1 MKKHISIL
9 MLAVM
14 MVMVLAGCGGG
25 GAAKSDAPVV
35 GDWKMTTV
43 EAMGQT
49 ANIEE
54 YATMTGMS
62 ADDVKMNLSIK
73 DDGTFT
79 IEAGSVFGGE
89 SGEGKWSYEESTLT
103 LDYEGKTT
111 CEYKDNKLVMTL
123 EEGGQ
128 SVSVTFEK

>member
-25 GAAKSDAPVV
+25 GADKSDAPVV

-49 ANIEE
+49 ANVED

-79 IEAGSVFGGE
+79 IDAGSIFGGA
-89 SGEGKWSYEESTLT
+89 SGEGKWDYKEPTLT

-111 CEYKDNKLVMTL
+111 CEYKDGKLVMSL

>member
-14 MVMVLAGCGGG
+14 MVMVLAGCGG
-25 GAAKSDAPVV
+25 ASKSDAPVV
-35 GDWKMTTV
+35 GDWKLTTV

-49 ANIEE
+49 ANVEE
-54 YATMTGMS
+54 YATLTGMS
-62 ADDVKMNLSIK
+62 ADDVKMELSIK

-89 SGEGKWSYEESTLT
+89 SGEGKWDYKEPTLT

-111 CEYKDNKLVMTL
+111 CEYKDGKLVMSL

>member
-14 MVMVLAGCGGG
+14 MVMVLAGCGG
-25 GAAKSDAPVV
+25 ASKSDAPVV
-35 GDWKMTTV
+35 GDWKLTTV

-49 ANIEE
+49 ANVEE
-54 YATMTGMS
+54 YATLTGMS
-62 ADDVKMNLSIK
+62 ADDVKMELSIK

-89 SGEGKWSYEESTLT
+89 SGKGKWDYKEPTLT

-111 CEYKDNKLVMTL
+111 CEYKDGKLVMSL

>member
-25 GAAKSDAPVV
+25 GADKSDAPVV

-49 ANIEE
+49 ANVED
-54 YATMTGMS
+54 YANMTGMS

-79 IEAGSVFGGE
+79 IDAGSIFGGA
-89 SGEGKWSYEESTLT
+89 SGEGKWDYKEPTLT

-111 CEYKDNKLVMTL
+111 CEYKDGKLVMSL

>member
-14 MVMVLAGCGGG
+14 MVMILAGCGGG
-25 GAAKSDAPVV
+25 ADKSDAPVV
-35 GDWKMTTV
+35 GDWKMTIV

-73 DDGTFT
+73 GDGTFT
-79 IEAGSVFGGE
+79 IDAGSIFGGA
-89 SGEGKWSYEESTLT
+89 SGEGKWDYKEPTLT

-111 CEYKDNKLVMTL
+111 CEYKDGKLVMSL

>member
-14 MVMVLAGCGGG
+14 MVMVLAGCGG
-25 GAAKSDAPVV
+25 ASKSDAPVV
-35 GDWKMTTV
+35 GEWKITTV

-54 YATMTGMS
+54 YATTLGMS
-62 ADDVKMNLSIK
+62 AEDVKMNLSIK
-73 DDGTFT
+73 EDGTFT
-79 IEAGSVFGGE
+79 IEAGSIFGNE
-89 SGEGKWSYEESTLT
+89 SGEGKWSYKEPTLT

-111 CEYKDNKLVMTL
+111 CEYKDGKLVMSL

>member
-1 MKKHISIL
+1 MKKQITVL

-25 GAAKSDAPVV
+25 SSKSDAPVV
-35 GDWKMTTV
+35 GDWKLTTV

-54 YATMTGMS
+54 YATLTGMDS
-62 ADDVKMNLSIK
+62 ADVMMNISIK

-79 IEAGSVFGGE
+79 IESGSVFGGI
-89 SGEGKWSYEESTLT
+89 SGKGKWDYKEPTLT

-111 CEYKDNKLVMTL
+111 CEYKDGKLVMAI